1 MTGRLGFLLG
11 GPVLRREFARAAWR
25 PLPLLLRYA
34 YAAWLIGQLL
44 VVLPDYAAR
53 EYQARSLRFGGPA
66 FGSRTTISLPPAGPK
81 QSPRFVPPAFG
92 QRDDSP
98 SLPELLRARHL
109 ALVAA
114 AAKYVPLLL
123 HQQLLLVLFL
133 TPALTA
139 GALVVEKERDTLQA
153 LYGTEL
159 GSFQIATGKLLGRLA
174 ALAWGASP
182 ALPILVFGATLAELP
197 LGPLLLAFVQAG
209 VLAFALAAAC
219 LLLSVWTRRV
229 TDAIVASYSAMTVC
243 YLGGLVALANAP
255 VPASLDPTVILGQ
268 LLPGGGGLRP
278 LAFLAHVAF
287 WGGAGVLC
295 FALTAARLHPAYVKQ
310 AESRPWRWL
319 WAFRPRVGD
328 DPIRWREQHVLGLA
342 PLPVLRMIPGWLGR
356 LAVLTF
362 SAILALEALDH
373 ISAGSLLLALR
384 RGKFALAWEVLQH
397 PYLGRLWEDIHIMGI
412 ALLVLGTL
420 TAGLRCAGSIAEE
433 KRRKTW
439 DDLVLT
445 PLSLEEIVFDK
456 WWGVVRASVPYL
468 AIYALPMIA
477 LSSRGGAEGIALAV
491 TWLVAACV
499 LIVLAAAAG
508 MAVAADVAGVPSRG
522 GTGAPRARPGARRV
536 RYRDD

>member
-1 MTGRLGFLLG
+1 MTGRVGFLLG
-11 GPVLRREFARAAWR
+11 GPVLRREFARAVWR
-25 PLPLLLRYA
+25 PLPLLLRYT
-34 YAAWLIGQLL
+34 YAAWLIGQLI
-44 VVLPDYAAR
+44 VVLPEYAER
-53 EYQARSLRFGGPA
+53 EYQARSLRFGTPVYGV
-66 FGSRTTISLPPAGPK
+66 RYV
-81 QSPRFVPPAFG
+81 Q
-92 QRDDSP
+92 P

-109 ALVAA
+109 ALVGAA
-114 AAKYVPLLL
+114 TKYAPLLL
-123 HQQLLLVLFL
+123 HQQLLLVIFL

-159 GSFQIATGKLLGRLA
+159 GSFQIVAGKLLGRLA

-182 ALPILVFGATLAELP
+182 AVPLLVFGATLAELP

-209 VLAFALAAAC
+209 VLAFALAAGC

-243 YLGGLVALANAP
+243 YLGGLLALANAP
-255 VPASLDPTVILGQ
+255 VPPSLDPTVILDQ

-295 FALTAARLHPAYVKQ
+295 FALTAARLHPAYVRQ

-319 WAFRPRVGD
+319 WAFRPGIGD

-373 ISAGSLLLALR
+373 TSAGGFFLALK
-384 RGKFALAWEVLQH
+384 RGKFALAWEALKN
-397 PYLGRLWEDIHIMGI
+397 PYLSRLWEDIHIMGI

-445 PLSLEEIVFDK
+445 PLALEEIVFDK

-468 AIYALPMIA
+468 AIYALPMVA
-477 LSSRGGAEGIALAV
+477 LSSRGGAGGLALAA
-491 TWLVAACV
+491 TWLVTACV

-508 MAVAADVAGVPSRG
+508 MAVAADVAGVSARER
-522 GTGAPRARPGARRV
+522 AARPGYRPAV
-536 RYRDD
+536 RKMRYPVD